1 MQDDWRGALEAA
13 HARAPWEEW
22 VAKDPLWHVRRY
34 SDPLDQEIAGIVAA
48 SLAYGRVG
56 SILPSVGRVLDAMDA
71 SPRRFLEG
79 FEPLR
84 DADRFAACT
93 HRFHTPAAVVAM
105 LGALQAAVARYG
117 SLGAMFLAGYDERAA
132 DTSDAL
138 THFVAGLR
146 AFTPPI
152 ADEKA
157 LYGWRHFLASP
168 ADGSACK
175 RLHLYLRWMVRSG
188 APDVGAWPRISP
200 RQLLVPVDV
209 HVARVARRMGWSR
222 RAAADR
228 RMSEEITAALR
239 LADPEDPTRFDF
251 VLSHSGM
258 EGTGLSSEG

>member
-1 MQDDWRGALEAA
+1 MQDDWREALEAA
-13 HARAPWEEW
+13 HASAPWAEW
-22 VAKDPLWHVRRY
+22 VARDPLSFVRRY
-34 SDPLDQEIAGIVAA
+34 QDPMDQEIAGIVAA

-56 SILPSVGRVLDAMDA
+56 SILPSVGRVLDAMENA
-71 SPRRFLEG
+71 PRRFVEE
-79 FEPLR
+79 FEPER
-84 DADRFAACT
+84 DAARFAACI
-93 HRFHTPAAVVAM
+93 HRFHTPDAIVAM
-105 LGALQAAVARYG
+105 LSALQAAVERHG
-117 SLGAMFLAGYDERAA
+117 SLGAMFLAGYDDRAV

-138 THFVAGLR
+138 TRFVERLR
-146 AFTPPI
+146 GYTSEI

-188 APDVGAWPRISP
+188 TPDVGAWPQISP
-200 RQLLVPVDV
+200 AHLLVPVDV

-239 LADPEDPTRFDF
+239 LADPKDPTRFDF

-258 EGTGLSSEG
+258 EGTGLSAGG